1 MQIVVTSR
9 LNLEKNYQIGNQKL
23 LLYIAIKHLL
33 DIYLYIPLQLIVT
46 V

>member
-1 MQIVVTSR
+1 MQIVVTLR
-9 LNLEKNYQIGNQKL
+9 LNLEKNYQIGNKKL